1 MSKASEIPHNESW
14 DLENLM
20 TDLDGG
26 KVDHKLSPF
35 YTRPL
40 YKGTKMEQGGI
51 MRRTAKEL
59 TDVEIIDAFEDIIDI
74 VLKGNNEP
82 IRKEFERYTRC
93 TQIGYD
99 IELTLKNADIIE
111 VGENYRQEKLKI

>member
-1 MSKASEIPHNESW
+1 
-14 DLENLM
+14 
-20 TDLDGG
+20 
-26 KVDHKLSPF
+26 
-35 YTRPL
+35 
-40 YKGTKMEQGGI
+40 

-82 IRKEFERYTRC
+82 IRKDFERYTRC

-99 IELTLKNADIIE
+99 IEVTLKNADIIE